1 MAGLLGRCH
10 SCLGNPVHRITLLR
24 IRTYDHAP
32 VKFRDLFT
40 KQAPGS
46 IKNVRSSAQSTVADR
61 AATTRKIDA
70 IESEITAELG
80 NYGDVDNS
88 AIDSGQAITNS
99 IEQRID
105 EASILYANR
114 QPNAAA
120 SLLLDAVAQ
129 ASDPLIEPTAWQML
143 LELASLDQD
152 KARFETLAL
161 RYAERFETSP
171 PQWRNGDQA
180 NSNARVSTP
189 VLAFRGKLLGS
200 SALALVQLEQ
210 AATSHSQLIIDLSS
224 VTELDIAGCSALL
237 ALISR
242 WHQEGKHIRVAY
254 SPTLIDMLRAQLQ
267 QGRPD
272 DNDAAW
278 RLLIELL
285 RVSGDDVS
293 YEDAC
298 VAYCLTYELSPPTP
312 VGLAMHQDPPVAD
325 LMLPEQIGYPVD
337 ALLESLRTSAKPLD
351 HIVLNCRQLRLIEF
365 NAAAPLLAG
374 VTGIA
379 RGKTVE
385 WRDMLHLTST
395 LLQLITGEGRLKISH
410 RPP

>member
-1 MAGLLGRCH
+1 M
-10 SCLGNPVHRITLLR
+10 
-24 IRTYDHAP
+24 
-32 VKFRDLFT
+32 KFRDLFS

-46 IKNVRSSAQSTVADR
+46 IKNVRSSVQPTVADR
-61 AATTRKIDA
+61 TATTRKIDA

-88 AIDSGQAITNS
+88 ADGAIDSGQSIVNS

-114 QPNAAA
+114 QSNAAA

-129 ASDPLIEPTAWQML
+129 AHDPRTEPTAWQML

-152 KARFETLAL
+152 KARFESLAL

-171 PQWRNGDQA
+171 PQWRTGDQA
-180 NSNARVSTP
+180 NSNTSLSTP
-189 VLAFRGKLLGS
+189 MLAFRGKLLGS
-200 SALALVQLEQ
+200 SALALAQLEQ
-210 AATSHSQLIIDLSS
+210 AATSHSQLIIDLCSI
-224 VTELDIAGCSALL
+224 TELDIAGCSALL

-242 WHQEGKHIRVAY
+242 WHQEGKHTRVAH
-254 SPTLIDMLRAQLQ
+254 SPTLIDMLRSQLQ

-298 VAYCLTYELSPPTP
+298 VAYCLTYELSPPAP
-312 VGLAMHQDPPVAD
+312 AGLAMHQAPPVAE
-325 LMLPEQIGYPVD
+325 LMLPVQIGYPVD
-337 ALLESLRTSAKPLD
+337 ALLESLRKSAKPLD

-395 LLQLITGEGRLKISH
+395 LLQLISGEGRLKISH

>member
-1 MAGLLGRCH
+1 M
-10 SCLGNPVHRITLLR
+10 
-24 IRTYDHAP
+24 
-32 VKFRDLFT
+32 KFRDLFS

-46 IKNVRSSAQSTVADR
+46 IKNVRLTSQPTIADR
-61 AATTRKIDA
+61 EATARKIDA

-80 NYGDVDNS
+80 IYSDTENS
-88 AIDSGQAITNS
+88 IDSGIDSDLAIANS
-99 IEQRID
+99 IEQCIY
-105 EASILYANR
+105 EASILYAN
-114 QPNAAA
+114 QQSNAAA
-120 SLLLDAVAQ
+120 SLLLGAVAQ
-129 ASDPLIEPTAWQML
+129 ESDHAAEPIAWQML
-143 LELASLDQD
+143 LELASLDRDQ
-152 KARFETLAL
+152 ARFEALAL

-171 PQWRNGDQA
+171 PQWRT
-180 NSNARVSTP
+180 SHPSLSHTLLSIP
-189 VLAFRGKLLGS
+189 MLAFRGKLLGS
-200 SALALVQLEQ
+200 SAPALAQLEQ
-210 AATSHSQLIIDLSS
+210 AAAAHSQLAVDLHSI
-224 VTELDIAGCSALL
+224 TELDIAGCGALL
-237 ALISR
+237 ALLSR
-242 WHQEGKHIRVAY
+242 WHQEGKHTSVAY

-272 DNDAAW
+272 ENDAAW

-285 RVSGDDVS
+285 RVSGDEIS

-298 VAYCLTYELSPPTP
+298 VAYCLTYELSPPAP
-312 VGLAMHQDPPVAD
+312 VGLAMHQAPPVAE

-374 VTGIA
+374 VAEMA

-395 LLQLITGEGRLKISH
+395 LLQLISGEGKLKISH
-410 RPP
+410 RLP

>member
-1 MAGLLGRCH
+1 M
-10 SCLGNPVHRITLLR
+10 
-24 IRTYDHAP
+24 
-32 VKFRDLFT
+32 KFRELFS

-46 IKNVRSSAQSTVADR
+46 IKNVRTSGQPTVADR

-70 IESEITAELG
+70 IESEISAEIG
-80 NYGDVDNS
+80 NYSDTESS
-88 AIDSGQAITNS
+88 ADSGTNIGTNS
-99 IEQRID
+99 DLVIANDIEQCIF

-114 QPNAAA
+114 QPKAAA
-120 SLLLDAVAQ
+120 SLLLEAIAQ
-129 ASDPLIEPTAWQML
+129 ASDHPTESIAWQML
-143 LELASLDQD
+143 LELASLDRD
-152 KARFETLAL
+152 KAHFEALAL

-171 PQWRNGDQA
+171 PQWRSGHDT
-180 NSNARVSTP
+180 SSSPVLSTP
-189 VLAFRGKLLGS
+189 MLAFRGKLLGS
-200 SALALVQLEQ
+200 SAPALMQLEQ
-210 AATSHSQLIIDLSS
+210 AAASHSQLVVDLRS
-224 VTELDIAGCSALL
+224 VTELDISGCSALL
-237 ALISR
+237 ALLSR
-242 WHQEGKHIRVAY
+242 WHLEGRHTSVAY
-254 SPTLIDMLRAQLQ
+254 SPTLIDMLRTQLQ

-298 VAYCLTYELSPPTP
+298 VAYCLTYELSPPAP
-312 VGLAMHQDPPVAD
+312 VGLAMHQAPPVAD

-337 ALLESLRTSAKPLD
+337 ALLESLRTSAKPLE

-374 VTGIA
+374 VTGIV

-385 WRDMLHLTST
+385 WCDMLYLTST
-395 LLQLITGEGRLKISH
+395 LLQLISGKGKLKISH